1 MGKGDKKPLK
11 KEALKKDASKK
22 DNAKKID
29 AEKKNRALEENL
41 KTVKKTLEK
50 VNRYY
55 HASRIVGFDQQTLC
69 PGASMEA
76 QGEVGAFLQNEA
88 FTLVKDKKFIKA
100 GEALYKKRDE
110 LDKLDAVLAKALH
123 REYLQT
129 KNVTPKQQKEFS
141 LTYNK
146 AFVDWIEA
154 KNKSD
159 FSLFKGSLSAVR
171 TAELKKISLMEEAKP
186 EAYDNLLNIYERGID
201 AKALDEIFGQCK
213 ERLIPFLQKIVN
225 SKKKIRTD
233 FMSRPAA
240 EEAQKKL
247 SYYLLDIL
255 HYDLNRG
262 ALAVSEHPFTDEL
275 DINDVRITTHYYPDN
290 FASSMY
296 SVIHETGH
304 ALFGQNIPAAHYKH
318 FIQNEKTLG
327 MHESVSRF
335 YENRIA
341 RSRSFVKLIF
351 NKLKELLPNV
361 LEDVTEEEL
370 YEALNTVT
378 PSTIRIEADEFTYT
392 FHIIIRYEIEKELIN
407 NGVKIEDLPKLWSDK
422 YEEYLGVRPSSDKEG
437 VLQDV
442 HWTSGFG
449 YFPTYAIGNM
459 YNAMYYNKMS
469 KKHDVNKLIEEN
481 RIDVINEWMTKHVFK
496 KADRLDPADWIRD
509 ITGKELTPV
518 PFLDYLEEKFGA
530 IYGL

>member
-1 MGKGDKKPLK
+1 
-11 KEALKKDASKK
+11 
-22 DNAKKID
+22 
-29 AEKKNRALEENL
+29 
-41 KTVKKTLEK
+41 
-50 VNRYY
+50 
-55 HASRIVGFDQQTLC
+55 
-69 PGASMEA
+69 
-76 QGEVGAFLQNEA
+76 
-88 FTLVKDKKFIKA
+88 
-100 GEALYKKRDE
+100 
-110 LDKLDAVLAKALH
+110 
-123 REYLQT
+123 
-129 KNVTPKQQKEFS
+129 
-141 LTYNK
+141 
-146 AFVDWIEA
+146 
-154 KNKSD
+154 
-159 FSLFKGSLSAVR
+159 
-171 TAELKKISLMEEAKP
+171 
-186 EAYDNLLNIYERGID
+186 
-201 AKALDEIFGQCK
+201 
-213 ERLIPFLQKIVN
+213 
-225 SKKKIRTD
+225 
-233 FMSRPAA
+233 
-240 EEAQKKL
+240 
-247 SYYLLDIL
+247 
-255 HYDLNRG
+255 
-262 ALAVSEHPFTDEL
+262 
-275 DINDVRITTHYYPDN
+275 
-290 FASSMY
+290 MY

-518 PFLDYLEEKFGA
+518 PFLNYLEEKFGA